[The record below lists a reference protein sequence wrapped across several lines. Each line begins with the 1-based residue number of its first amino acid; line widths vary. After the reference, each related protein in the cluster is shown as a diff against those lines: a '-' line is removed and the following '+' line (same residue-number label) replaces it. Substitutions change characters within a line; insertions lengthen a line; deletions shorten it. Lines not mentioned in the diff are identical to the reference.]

1 MRWLKTALMLRIA
14 LIGLMSFGLSG
25 PVLSQGLADPF
36 SAQIMG
42 DVDQPILVLNQEKLL
57 RNSKV
62 GQALLAR
69 ENAMKEAHQQEGL
82 RLDRELESE
91 ERELTKLRD
100 ELVATEFETLAIEFD
115 TKVVAVR
122 NDHQQKSEALGVEL
136 EKMRQ
141 AFFGN
146 IVPIVAQ
153 LMKERGASLVFEQR
167 NVLFTG
173 PDVDITQDVID
184 RLDAADGTAQ

>member
-1 MRWLKTALMLRIA
+1 MRCLKTALFLRIA
-14 LIGLMSFGLSG
+14 LIGLMSFGLSSS
-25 PVLSQGLADPF
+25 VLSQGLADPF

-62 GQALLAR
+62 GQALLER

-100 ELVATEFETLAIEFD
+100 ELVATEFEKLAIEFD